1 MEINSY
7 SPSINKKLQVKS
19 LRSLTKKNIYP
30 CNNLL
35 KINIGTKKKPNCQ
48 NFNNSKVKKLM
59 LKNLKASKHLK
70 PELFIAP
77 KQLIANCWF
86 NTMFVTFFF
95 SDKGRK
101 FFRFFRELMIKG
113 VKVDGTKIED
123 KKLRELF
130 FIFNLFIEASYNQG
144 QNIKNKTKN
153 NKLKKKIKNNK
164 TKNKKAQNKGLLKK
178 DNLYEKIKI
187 LTNNLQTNYLIKVI
201 YERINNKIYNSIPD
215 VNDAGNPVNYY
226 KALINYLNYDV
237 LKILEMDIENNVNIN
252 YFINNKFEY
261 INTIPDIIIIND
273 MESKSHYDNEY
284 YFKNILSNKSYLY
297 KLDSIILT
305 NKGFFKPKTNK
316 HFVSVCTIN
325 KKGYKFDGDSYSRLS
340 RFEWKDLINVNKDW
354 DFVENKNYISEKYN
368 FTKGYKILFY
378 YRENY

>member
-1 MEINSY
+1 METKSY
-7 SPSINKKLQVKS
+7 SPSINKRLQVKS
-19 LRSLTKKNIYP
+19 LRSLTKKNLYP
-30 CNNLL
+30 CNDLL
-35 KINIGTKKKPNCQ
+35 KINIGTRKKPICKSYI
-48 NFNNSKVKKLM
+48 NSKVKNLM

-70 PELFIAP
+70 PEHFIAP

-113 VKVDGTKIED
+113 KKIDGTKIED

-130 FIFNLFIEASYNQG
+130 FVFNLFIEASYNQ
-144 QNIKNKTKN
+144 QENKIHNKTKNKTKN
-153 NKLKKKIKNNK
+153 LYDQIKV
-164 TKNKKAQNKGLLKK
+164 
-178 DNLYEKIKI
+178 
-187 LTNNLQTNYLIKVI
+187 LTNNLQTNYFIKVI
-201 YERINNKIYNSIPD
+201 YERINHLIYNNIPD
-215 VNDAGNPVNYY
+215 VNDAGNPVMYY
-226 KALINYLNYDV
+226 KVLINYLDYNS
-237 LKILEMDIENNVNIN
+237 LKILELNIDN
-252 YFINNKFEY
+252 KINTSHFLINKFENY
-261 INTIPDIIIIND
+261 HKIPDIIIIND
-273 MESKSHYDNEY
+273 MESKSHYSNEY
-284 YFKNILSNKSYLY
+284 YLKNNITNKNYLY

-340 RFEWKDLINVNKDW
+340 RFEWKKLLNVNKDW
-354 DFVENKNYISEKYN
+354 KFIENKNYISEKYN

-378 YRENY
+378 YHDNF